1 MMMRDYFNIVL
12 FFCFIILVLG
22 RAVMLRRKGIKAL
35 LFGAADKS
43 DFWLV
48 PMIAVIIYALLAA
61 AFGLPFP
68 AILLKP
74 LAGNEIVRWV
84 GTALCAASLLWF
96 AFALKSFGDSFRV
109 GIDETAPDKLV
120 TAGMFAVSRNPIY
133 VAFLSYFIG
142 IMLSYFNI
150 TSIAAF
156 ALFFA
161 AIHRQILR
169 EEKFLKKYYGREY
182 EDYCKQT
189 RRYL

>member
-1 MMMRDYFNIVL
+1 MRDYFNLAL
-12 FFCFIILVLG
+12 FFCFIVLVLG
-22 RAVMLRRKGIKAL
+22 RAAMLRRKGIKAF
-35 LFGAADKS
+35 LFGATDKS
-43 DFWLV
+43 DFLLLPV
-48 PMIAVIIYALLAA
+48 IAASFYVMLAA

-68 AILLKP
+68 AVLLRP
-74 LAGNEIVRWV
+74 LIGNEVMSWI
-84 GTALCAASLLWF
+84 GTALCAASVVWF

-120 TAGMFAVSRNPIY
+120 TTGMFAVSRNPIY

-142 IMLSYFNI
+142 IMLSYFNV
-150 TSIAAF
+150 TSIITF

-169 EEKFLKKYYGREY
+169 EERFLKKHYGKEY
-182 EDYCKQT
+182 EDYCARV